1 MRRANLGLARS
12 RKGRSD
18 PACRAANPK
27 KRRRAP
33 IRPTGAALVFVLAW
47 PIAAWAQADSAPP
60 APPAPLAPPGESQP
74 PASVL
79 DTAAPPPP
87 AAPPVPAAPPPAEAP
102 PAPGLTP
109 APAPEEWT
117 WLDASHGFLSRG
129 FLWAIVRFD
138 RFFAD
143 ERDLDLPRARS
154 FVRWRNTLAIRDD
167 GKLPYALDLHVDAV
181 LPSFDRRLDQLRL
194 RFTVATV
201 SPEAVDPL
209 LPPTLRPPDVPYRPH
224 AGLVLSPFE
233 SLRAQTDVQ
242 TGALLRRPLG
252 WYARTRF
259 RRVQPIGDALV
270 ARLALAGF
278 WQTDLGFGTRQELS
292 LEHPLSPWLL
302 LRLAGSSMVA
312 ERSRGWEW
320 SSELALLAA
329 TWPRTALSL
338 SAAALGTTRAGPGVE
353 VWRVQARARHDVL
366 RRWIFLE
373 VAPEAV
379 WTRGA
384 VGNLQ
389 RATAVIVRLEVQFDA
404 SSLPSSARAAAP
416 RE

>member
-27 KRRRAP
+27 MRRRAP
-33 IRPTGAALVFVLAW
+33 IRPTGAALVFVPRVADRRLAAGRLCSTSS
-47 PIAAWAQADSAPP
+47 PCAPRTT
-60 APPAPLAPPGESQP
+60 GRV
-74 PASVL
+74 PASGERTRYRGSAAARSAAGPRS
-79 DTAAPPPP
+79 TAARRST
-87 AAPPVPAAPPPAEAP
+87 AG
-102 PAPGLTP
+102 PGPTP

-259 RRVQPIGDALV
+259 RRVQPIGDALL
-270 ARLALAGF
+270 AR
-278 WQTDLGFGTRQELS
+278 
-292 LEHPLSPWLL
+292 
-302 LRLAGSSMVA
+302 
-312 ERSRGWEW
+312 
-320 SSELALLAA
+320 
-329 TWPRTALSL
+329 PR
-338 SAAALGTTRAGPGVE
+338 R
-353 VWRVQARARHDVL
+353 
-366 RRWIFLE
+366 
-373 VAPEAV
+373 PE
-379 WTRGA
+379 
-384 VGNLQ
+384 
-389 RATAVIVRLEVQFDA
+389 
-404 SSLPSSARAAAP
+404 
-416 RE
+416 